1 MDIEQIPYIMSV
13 RESPGRSLLEER
25 NVNMAQFRQSFGGK
39 LLLFSLAFFAVVGLF
54 YWVVAE
60 DWTMS
65 AVETDTVSQ
74 SILLPAGS
82 VAQQEFDS
90 IVDGLEWLSVTPH
103 FETSHPA
110 GTATF
115 TICDDQGVQ
124 LWQKSVDVSEL
135 ESDREN
141 VIRIEPYLPDMQDR
155 TLVLRVE
162 PGETGMALWAGTSV
176 SAGKFDINVK
186 TEGLMVNGE
195 ALAAN
200 LVMKTGGHLLLSGA
214 KYIWPVAAVLWAAMM
229 GLCVITRRD
238 INSKKNT
245 LLTKVV
251 RVYEQYRYL
260 IKQLVVRDFR
270 VKYKSSSLGVAWSVL
285 NPLLTMVVYL
295 FVFST
300 LFQSNVEYF
309 PVYLLSGIVL
319 FNSFSESTNLGLN
332 SIVGNSALITKVYMP
347 KMIYPLSKVLSS
359 FINLCISFVPLLLV
373 MLIVGIPFKKS
384 LLLLPVVIVL
394 LFMLCLG
401 MSLLLATMN
410 VFFRDTQF
418 LWGVMVM
425 LLNFLSP
432 IFYPESIIPAQ
443 FLFIY
448 RLNPIY
454 QLLFFIRS
462 IIINGV
468 SPTPASY
475 LYCILTSAVPL
486 LIGIWIFRRNQDRF
500 VLYL

>member
-1 MDIEQIPYIMSV
+1 
-13 RESPGRSLLEER
+13 
-25 NVNMAQFRQSFGGK
+25 
-39 LLLFSLAFFAVVGLF
+39 
-54 YWVVAE
+54 
-60 DWTMS
+60 
-65 AVETDTVSQ
+65 
-74 SILLPAGS
+74 
-82 VAQQEFDS
+82 
-90 IVDGLEWLSVTPH
+90 
-103 FETSHPA
+103 
-110 GTATF
+110 
-115 TICDDQGVQ
+115 
-124 LWQKSVDVSEL
+124 
-135 ESDREN
+135 
-141 VIRIEPYLPDMQDR
+141 
-155 TLVLRVE
+155 
-162 PGETGMALWAGTSV
+162 
-176 SAGKFDINVK
+176 
-186 TEGLMVNGE
+186 
-195 ALAAN
+195 
-200 LVMKTGGHLLLSGA
+200 
-214 KYIWPVAAVLWAAMM
+214 MM

-432 IFYPESIIPAQ
+432 IFYPESIIPEQ

>member
-1 MDIEQIPYIMSV
+1 MNIAK
-13 RESPGRSLLEER
+13 L
-25 NVNMAQFRQSFGGK
+25 RQSFGGK
-39 LLLFSLAFFAVVGLF
+39 LLLFSLAFFAIIGLF
-54 YWVVAE
+54 YWIVAD

-65 AVETDTVSQ
+65 ATETDTVSQ
-74 SILLPAGS
+74 SILLPEGS
-82 VAQQEFDS
+82 AASQTFTS
-90 IVDGLEWLSVTPH
+90 TVDGLEWLSLTPH

-110 GTATF
+110 GAVALAIT
-115 TICDDQGVQ
+115 DDQGTP
-124 LWQKSVDVSEL
+124 LWHKSIDAGEL
-135 ESDREN
+135 QSDREN
-141 VIRIEPYLPDMQDR
+141 TIRIEPYLPGVMGKEL
-155 TLVLRVE
+155 TLSVD
-162 PGETGMALWAGTSV
+162 PGDSGMALWAGASV
-176 SAGKFDINVK
+176 SAGKFEIGVR
-186 TEGLMVNGE
+186 TEGLTVNDE
-195 ALAAN
+195 VVQAN
-200 LVMKTGGHLLLSGA
+200 LVLKTGGHLLLRGA
-214 KYIWPVAAVLWAAMM
+214 EYIWPVAVVLWVAIVC
-229 GLCVITRRD
+229 LWVVTRRQ
-238 INSKKNT
+238 IGREKQS
-245 LLTKVV
+245 LLTTVI
-251 RVYEQYRYL
+251 RIYGQYRYL

-319 FNSFSESTNLGLN
+319 FNSFSETTNLGLN

-373 MLIVGIPFKKS
+373 MLIVGIPFRKS
-384 LLLLPVVIVL
+384 LLLLPVVIVF

-418 LWGVMVM
+418 LWGVVIM

-454 QLLFFIRS
+454 QLLFFTRS

-468 SPTPASY
+468 SPTPVSY
-475 LYCILTSAVPL
+475 L
-486 LIGIWIFRRNQDRF
+486 
-500 VLYL
+500 